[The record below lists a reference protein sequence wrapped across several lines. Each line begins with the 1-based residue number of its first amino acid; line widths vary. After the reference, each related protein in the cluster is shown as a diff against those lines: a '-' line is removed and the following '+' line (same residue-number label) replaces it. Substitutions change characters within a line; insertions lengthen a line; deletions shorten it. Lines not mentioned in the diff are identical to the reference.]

1 MLARSA
7 HGRIYPQHEGLAMS
21 LAIVNYGA
29 GNLASVK
36 KAFEAIAANPVVTS
50 DPDVIARAQKVVV
63 PGVGHFAATSALEAN
78 GLKEAILDAIAQGKP
93 LLGICLGMQWLF
105 DSSTEAPQL
114 RGLGLLRANCEEFPD
129 SVKSPH
135 VGWNELAVLRPS
147 PLLSGIPERPF
158 VYFTHSF
165 RAPLIAQTIASCEY
179 GTVFS
184 AVVQQDRVFGVQ
196 FHPEKSGAVGRQL
209 LQNFC
214 ELPC

>member
-1 MLARSA
+1 
-7 HGRIYPQHEGLAMS
+7 MS

-36 KAFEAIAANPVVTS
+36 KAFDALGADPVVTS
-50 DPDVIARAQKVVV
+50 DPNVIAHAQRVVV
-63 PGVGHFAATSALEAN
+63 PGVGHFAVTSALEAN
-78 GLKEAILDAIAQGKP
+78 GLKEAIRDAIAQGKP

-114 RGLGLLRANCEEFPD
+114 QGLGLLRANCEEFPD
-129 SVKSPH
+129 FVKSPH
-135 VGWNELAVLRPS
+135 VGWNELSILRPS

-165 RAPLIAQTIASCEY
+165 RVPLIAQTIASCEY
-179 GTVFS
+179 GTDFS
-184 AVVQQDRVFGVQ
+184 AAVQQDRIFGVQ
-196 FHPEKSGAVGRQL
+196 FHPEKSGTVGRQL

-214 ELPC
+214 ELTC

>member
-1 MLARSA
+1 
-7 HGRIYPQHEGLAMS
+7 MS

-36 KAFEAIAANPVVTS
+36 KAFEALGANPEVSS
-50 DPDVIARAQKVVV
+50 DPNVIANAQRIVV
-63 PGVGHFAATSALEAN
+63 PGVGHFAATSALETN
-78 GLKEAILDAIAQGKP
+78 GLKEAILDAIARGKP

-105 DSSTEAPQL
+105 ESSTEAPQV
-114 RGLGLLRANCEEFPD
+114 RGLGLLRANCEEFPA

-147 PLLSGIPERPF
+147 TLLNGIPERAF
-158 VYFTHSF
+158 VYFAHSF
-165 RAPLIAQTIASCEY
+165 RAPLIAQTVASCEY

-184 AVVQQDRVFGVQ
+184 AVVEQDRVFGVQ

-209 LQNFC
+209 LENFC

>member
-1 MLARSA
+1 
-7 HGRIYPQHEGLAMS
+7 MS

-29 GNLASVK
+29 GNLTSVK
-36 KAFEAIAANPVVTS
+36 KAFDTLGSDPVVTS
-50 DPDVIARAQKVVV
+50 DPNVIARAQKVVV
-63 PGVGHFAATSALEAN
+63 PGVGHFAATAVLEAN
-78 GLKEAILDAIAQGKP
+78 GLKEVIRDAIAQGKP

-105 DSSTEAPQL
+105 ESSTEAPQV
-114 RGLGLLRANCEEFPD
+114 RGLGLLRANCEEFPEF
-129 SVKSPH
+129 VKSPH
-135 VGWNELAVLRPS
+135 VGWNELAVLQPS
-147 PLLSGIPERPF
+147 PLLTRIPERPF
-158 VYFTHSF
+158 VYFAHSF

-196 FHPEKSGAVGRQL
+196 FHPEKSGTVGRQL